1 MPAEPLDR
9 FERLFLAARML
20 SPEERAAFL
29 QAACAGDS
37 ALREELG
44 SLLRADEAA
53 EAEAFL
59 EESVADWAY
68 TLAFG
73 AVRLDRAGSA

>member
-9 FERLFLAARML
+9 FERLFQAARML
-20 SPEERAAFL
+20 STEDRAAFL
-29 QAACAGDS
+29 QAACADDA
-37 ALREELG
+37 ALREELD

-68 TLAFG
+68 AL
-73 AVRLDRAGSA
+73 SAPFLTALRSL